1 MRGDPLDNSVNIRSV
16 APGAALPTGR
26 PDRQANGKALPA
38 SGQKLPPE
46 PAREPTP
53 AQLDQAVQQLQSYL
67 NDSQRQLQFQVDAGS
82 GRTIVRVV
90 NPDTGE
96 LIRQIPS
103 DEMLTLARAIGASGG
118 RILSDLV

>member
-1 MRGDPLDNSVNIRSV
+1 MDSSVNIRS
-16 APGAALPTGR
+16 ATALPTGR
-26 PDRQANGKALPA
+26 PDRQAAGKALPA

-46 PAREPTP
+46 PAKEPTP
-53 AQLDQAVQQLQSYL
+53 AQVEQAVQQLQSYL
-67 NDSQRQLQFQVDAGS
+67 NDSQRQLQFQVDSAS

-103 DEMLTLARAIGASGG
+103 EEMLTLARAIGTSGG
-118 RILSDLV
+118 KILSSLV

>member
-1 MRGDPLDNSVNIRSV
+1 MDSTANLRSLAAAA
-16 APGAALPTGR
+16 APPTGR
-26 PDRQANGKALPA
+26 PDRQAAGKPLPA

-46 PAREPTP
+46 PAPEPTR
-53 AQLDQAVQQLQSYL
+53 AQVEQAVQQLQSYL
-67 NDSQRQLQFQVDAGS
+67 NDSQRQLQFQVDSAS

-103 DEMLTLARAIGASGG
+103 EEMLTLARAIGTRGG
-118 RILSDLV
+118 QILSSLV

>member
-1 MRGDPLDNSVNIRSV
+1 MDSSVNIRSV
-16 APGAALPTGR
+16 APVASFPTGR
-26 PDRQANGKALPA
+26 PDRQATGKALPE

-46 PAREPTP
+46 PAKEPTP
-53 AQLDQAVQQLQSYL
+53 AQVEQAVQQLESYL
-67 NDSQRQLQFQVDAGS
+67 NDSQRQLQFKVDSGS

-103 DEMLTLARAIGASGG
+103 EEMLTLARAIGTSGG